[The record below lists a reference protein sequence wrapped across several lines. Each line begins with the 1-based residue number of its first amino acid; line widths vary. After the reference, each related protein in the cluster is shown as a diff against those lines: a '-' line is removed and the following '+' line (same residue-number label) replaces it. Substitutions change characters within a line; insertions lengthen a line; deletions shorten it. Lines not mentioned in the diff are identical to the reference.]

1 MIHKNSKIK
10 LQQKQISTFT
20 SVLNLKNNRYISENL
35 IIFPLSVFNEFNEN
49 ERSVLVPVIQA
60 WELPVT

>member
-49 ERSVLVPVIQA
+49 ERSVLVPVRQA